1 MALSIYDVTVPVFN
15 KMLPALKHVLEQG
28 EADAEARGIDP
39 SVYLQGRLAP
49 DMFALTRQVQ
59 IVTDQV
65 KGGLSRLAGMDVP
78 SWPDDEASF
87 AELYARIDK
96 TTDYAQSFGRDAF
109 EGAETRT
116 IELKFPQA
124 EFKFNGLDYV
134 NHFLLPNLYFH
145 TTATY
150 AILRHNGVKIG
161 KKDFFGG

>member
-1 MALSIYDVTVPVFN
+1 MTLSIYDVTVPVFN
-15 KMLPALKHVLEQG
+15 KMLPALKHVLEKG
-28 EADAEARGIDP
+28 EADAEARGIEP
-39 SVYLQGRLAP
+39 SVYLQARLAP

-87 AELYARIDK
+87 GDLYKRIDK
-96 TTDYAQSFGRDAF
+96 TIDYAQSFGRDQF
-109 EGAETRT
+109 EGAESRT
-116 IELKFPQA
+116 VELKFPQA
-124 EFKFNGLDYV
+124 EFKFTGLDYV

-145 TTATY
+145 TTAAY
-150 AILRHNGVKIG
+150 AILRHNGVRIG